1 MWHSYTLNPQSV
13 VSRRERS
20 WQQGIGNVARRHHL
34 SWEQSMQRRSE
45 TGNDSAGILY
55 TGCTGMEAMQPQPP
69 QPAQAQAQ
77 AAPRR
82 REVVVGGRRV
92 KTIDVH
98 AHCVVPKALELMGRT
113 TSANQSRG
121 PGISEVGLRRIGEM
135 DAQGIDVEAISIN
148 PFWYRAERDLAADV
162 IT

>member
-1 MWHSYTLNPQSV
+1 
-13 VSRRERS
+13 
-20 WQQGIGNVARRHHL
+20 
-34 SWEQSMQRRSE
+34 MQRRND
-45 TGNDSAGILY
+45 TGNESAGILY
-55 TGCTGMEAMQPQPP
+55 TGCRAIEAMQPQPP
-69 QPAQAQAQ
+69 QQAHAPTQ

-121 PGISEVGLRRIGEM
+121 PGISEVGLRRLGEM
-135 DAQGIDVEAISIN
+135 DA
-148 PFWYRAERDLAADV
+148 
-162 IT
+162 